1 MTNPQHPNPPQEPSE
16 PVIVPRPRRIS
27 IAWVLPLLAIVAAA
41 FLGWQAWQQRGVPV
55 WITFDDAAGL
65 RVGNDVVYRGII
77 VGTIGDV
84 RLAPEG
90 KRVIVEAVLRPEADM
105 LARQGTRFWIAKPQ
119 VSLGGIT
126 GLDTLIGPTYL
137 NVAPAE
143 NPGKPAFSF
152 DGLKEKAREPVAADG
167 GLRLVL
173 RAARR
178 GTVSVGSPIIYRDI
192 AVGHV
197 EAVRLADD
205 ARWVE
210 IDAVIV
216 ERYAHLVRSRTRFF
230 KANSIGIDFGWFAGL
245 SVRADSLEAL
255 VSGAIG
261 FATPERTGTKITQ
274 GTVFDVA
281 DEPDSDWFKWDPPLV
296 PSEP

>member
-1 MTNPQHPNPPQEPSE
+1 MTNPTHPPQEPSE
-16 PVIVPRPRRIS
+16 PIIVRRPRRIS
-27 IAWVLPLLAIVAAA
+27 IAWLLPLLAIAAAA
-41 FLGWQAWQQRGVPV
+41 FLGWQAWQERGVPV

-77 VGTIGDV
+77 VGTIRDV
-84 RLAPEG
+84 HLAPEG
-90 KRVIVEAVLRPEADM
+90 KRVIVEAVLRPEADL
-105 LARQGTRFWIAKPQ
+105 LAREGTRFWIARPQ
-119 VSLGGIT
+119 VSLGGVT

-137 NVAPAE
+137 NVAPAKT
-143 NPGKPAFSF
+143 PGKPAFAF
-152 DGLKEKAREPVAADG
+152 EGLKEKAREPVAADG

-216 ERYAHLVRSRTRFF
+216 KRYAHLVRSRTRFF
-230 KANSIGIDFGWFAGL
+230 KANGIGVDFGWFAGL
-245 SVRADSLEAL
+245 TVRADSLEAL

-261 FATPERTGTKITQ
+261 FATPERTGSEVADGAT
-274 GTVFDVA
+274 FDVA
-281 DEPDSDWFKWDPPLV
+281 DEPDSDWLKWDPVLT